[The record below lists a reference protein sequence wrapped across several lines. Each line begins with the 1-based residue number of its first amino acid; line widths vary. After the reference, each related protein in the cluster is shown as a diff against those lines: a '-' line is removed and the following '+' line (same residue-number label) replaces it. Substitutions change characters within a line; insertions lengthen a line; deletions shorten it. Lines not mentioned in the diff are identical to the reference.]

1 MIEINWLGKD
11 SEKCVIGLD
20 RDGVINQQNGYIT
33 SPDGFLPIENSLEA
47 VAYLRRKGFQIAIIT
62 NQSGITKGLMTDKD
76 VDAVHAKMLDLLG
89 KAGCPSIDAIYYST
103 SSHKKDYYAKPNV
116 GMFERCE
123 KENPSI
129 KFKTGYYVGDKI
141 TDLKAAVKIG
151 AKPVLVRTGK
161 GGETEKLLQRH
172 TYKKLKKQTF
182 IFDDLWSFS
191 QQF

>member
-1 MIEINWLGKD
+1 MIEINWLGKN
-11 SEKCVIGLD
+11 SKKCVIGLD

-33 SPDGFLPIENSLEA
+33 SPDEFTPIENSLEA
-47 VAYLRRKGFQIAIIT
+47 VAYLRRKGFQIAIIS

-76 VDAVHAKMLDLLG
+76 VDDVHAKMLDLLG

-123 KENPSI
+123 KENPLI

-141 TDLKAAVKIG
+141 TDIKAAVKIG
-151 AKPVLVRTGK
+151 ARPILVRTGEGRK
-161 GGETEKLLQRH
+161 TEKLLQRH
-172 TYKKLKKQTF
+172 AYKKLEKQTV